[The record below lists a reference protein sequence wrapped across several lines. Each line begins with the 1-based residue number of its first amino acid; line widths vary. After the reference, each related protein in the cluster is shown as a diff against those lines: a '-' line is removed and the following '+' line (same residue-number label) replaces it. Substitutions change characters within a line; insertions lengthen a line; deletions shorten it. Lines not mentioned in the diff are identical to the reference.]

1 MKIGLVFLPAWIP
14 YNPPLGISCI
24 SAALLKEGHTVEL
37 FDYNVLIY
45 DGVKKAAGEFWLMNQ
60 ADKWEEKDK
69 FYKYIYPHVAP
80 YIKIL
85 IKDIISKQLDAVG
98 FSIYSSNSQITSHV
112 IRLLRNIFPDLKVF
126 VGGAMIDET
135 SATKLLTDRL
145 IDAAILGEGEE
156 STLDLLKH
164 WQDNIPITKISG
176 TILRNKDDEIV
187 EGDKRPLLNM
197 KKLPIPDFSNFDLSK
212 YTSQGFP
219 VEFSRGCV
227 AKCTFCSETNYW
239 VSFRTKSPA
248 QVVGEFEYFLEHFG
262 INHFRIVDSL
272 MNGNHKM
279 LEDMCDL
286 IIEKNLEIMWYGF
299 CRISTK
305 LTPALLKKMK
315 TAGCI
320 HINYGIE
327 SGSQKVLNLM
337 KKKYKLPEIY
347 QNVKDTYESGIEVH
361 SQILIGFPGEGWYEY
376 METLKLIFNLRNFF
390 DKIYP
395 GIPLEITTRTH
406 VWDNLESYNVIY
418 ENGKPW
424 RTKNF
429 TNTLAIRKFRH
440 WFLVKFLNLI
450 RMNQGYPLSVD

>member
-24 SAALLKEGHTVEL
+24 SAVLLKEGHEVEL
-37 FDYNVLIY
+37 FDYNALIY
-45 DGVKKAAGEFWLMNQ
+45 DGVKEEVGQFWLMDQ
-60 ADKWEEKDK
+60 VDKWEDKEKFDK
-69 FYKYIYPHVAP
+69 YLYPHVAP
-80 YIKIL
+80 YLKKL
-85 IKDIISKQLDAVG
+85 VKDIISKQLDAVG
-98 FSIYSSNSQITSHV
+98 FSIYSSNSQISTLV
-112 IRLLRNIFPDLKVF
+112 IHMLRSIFPDLKVF
-126 VGGAMIDET
+126 VGGAMVDEA
-135 SATKLLTDRL
+135 SATKLLNDKL

-156 STLDLLKH
+156 STIELLKH
-164 WQDNIPITKISG
+164 WQNNAPITKISG
-176 TILRNKDDEIV
+176 TILRNKDNEIV
-187 EGDKRPLLNM
+187 IGDKRPLLNM
-197 KKLPIPDFSNFDLSK
+197 KKLPIPDFSKFDLSM
-212 YTSQGFP
+212 YTSRGFP

-239 VSFRTKSPA
+239 VSFRTKNPL
-248 QVVGEFEYFLEHFG
+248 QVVAEFEYYSKHFG

-286 IIEKNLEIMWYGF
+286 IIEKKLKINWYGF

-305 LTPALLKKMK
+305 LTPTLLNKMK
-315 TAGCI
+315 QAGCI

-327 SGSQKVLNLM
+327 SGSQKVLDLM
-337 KKKYKLPEIY
+337 KKKYKLSEIH
-347 QNVKDTYESGIEVH
+347 QNVKDTFNSGIEVH

-376 METLKLIFNLRNFF
+376 FETLKLIFNLRNFF

-406 VWDNLESYNVIY
+406 IWDNLDFYNVVY
-418 ENGKPW
+418 EAGKPW

-429 TNTLAIRKFRH
+429 TNTITIRKFRY
-440 WFLVKFLNLI
+440 WFLVKFLNFI
-450 RMNQGYPLSVD
+450 KMSQGYPLAVE